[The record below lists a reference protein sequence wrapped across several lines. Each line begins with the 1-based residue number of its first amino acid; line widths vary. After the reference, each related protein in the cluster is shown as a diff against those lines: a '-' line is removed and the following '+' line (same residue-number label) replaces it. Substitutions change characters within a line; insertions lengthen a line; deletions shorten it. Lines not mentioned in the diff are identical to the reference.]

1 MFDRFSIEERKF
13 ILKSHLSS
21 GGNYK
26 AVKIAFKAAFRNRK
40 APSRNAVKNIAKNF
54 DDHGSV
60 FDAPRSGRP
69 KSSRSAENIELVQR
83 TYEGEPTGLLRRV
96 SNQLGIPYTSLQRI
110 LEADRTTVPGRQKRF
125 KPSTTE
131 TLNGGANSLNGF
143 CHNTSKINHFQTTLC
158 GQMKRASS

>member
-1 MFDRFSIEERKF
+1 MFARFSTEERKF

-26 AVKIAFKAAFRNRK
+26 AVKIAFKAAYKNRK
-40 APSRNAVKNIAKNF
+40 SPSRNAMKDIAKNY

-83 TYEGEPTGLLRRV
+83 TYEGVPTGSLRRV
-96 SNQLGIPYTSLQRI
+96 SSQLEIPYTSLQRI
-110 LEADRTTVPGRQKRF
+110 LKSICTTVPGRQKWF

-131 TLNGGANSLNGF
+131 TLNEGTNSVDGF
-143 CHNTSKINHFQTTLC
+143 WHNTPKIHHFLTTFC
-158 GQMKRASS
+158 GQMKRVSS